1 MADQPPGHYTPS
13 GHGEAFVAAVE
24 REAASRDKAKSV
36 RPLRRLVPFLTPY
49 AGWISV
55 ALVALVISS
64 GATLALPMALRRI
77 IDAGF
82 SAENADFIGQYFLA
96 FVGVAFV
103 LALATAVRFFLVTLV
118 GERIVADIRKAV
130 YEHLVFLS
138 PSFFER
144 TRTGEV
150 LSRLTTDTT
159 LVQTVVGS
167 GVSVAL
173 RNSLTLV
180 GGMVLMVYSSPKLT
194 GYVLLAVPLILVPI
208 IGIGRLVR
216 TLSRTS
222 QDRVADTSAI
232 AGESLNAIRIVQ
244 AFTQEA
250 ADAARYGLAVEES
263 YKAARLRIVA
273 RATLT
278 FLAFFII
285 LSAIIFVLWRGAA
298 DVIAGTMTGGELA
311 QFILYAVLV
320 AGSTGMLSEIWGEL
334 QRAAGAAERMIELL
348 QEPREIK
355 APTNPVAV
363 PSPVSG
369 AIKFSQ
375 VGFSYPMRPEQSALS
390 DFTLEVKPGE
400 TIALV
405 GPSGA
410 GKSTVLQLLLR
421 FYDPCSGQIVIDGQD
436 MTAFDPV
443 EWRKQIAFVPQETIV
458 FGASAA
464 ENIRYGRP
472 DATDAEV
479 RDAAEHAFADN
490 FIEALPQGY
499 DTYLGDRGA
508 GLSGGQRQRM
518 AIARALLK
526 DAPILLLDE
535 ATSAL
540 DAEAEAKVQ
549 KALEVLMEGRTTL
562 VIAHRLATVQKA
574 NRIIVMDQGRVVASG
589 THEDLMAEDG
599 LYARLARLQFSAD
612 HIAQV
617 DQVTPAAQ

>member
-1 MADQPPGHYTPS
+1 LATQQQNSAAPS
-13 GHGEAFVAAVE
+13 GAGEAFAAAIE
-24 REAASRDKAKSV
+24 REAASREKAKSI
-36 RPLRRLVPFLTPY
+36 RPLRRLLPFMRPY
-49 AGWISV
+49 AGLIAL

-64 GATLALPMALRRI
+64 GATLALPMALRRV

-82 SAENADFIGQYFLA
+82 SAENADFIGKYFLA

-103 LALATAVRFFLVTLV
+103 LAAATAIRFMFVTLV
-118 GERIVADIRKAV
+118 GERIIADIRKAV

-173 RNSLTLV
+173 RNSLSLI
-180 GGMVLMVYSSPKLT
+180 GGMILMIYTSPKLT
-194 GYVLLAVPLILVPI
+194 AFVLAAVPLILIPI
-208 IGIGRLVR
+208 IVFGRWVR
-216 TLSRTS
+216 ALSRRS

-250 ADAARYGLAVEES
+250 SDAARYGEAVELS
-263 YKAARLRIVA
+263 YATARLRIMA
-273 RATLT
+273 RAALT
-278 FLAFFII
+278 FIAFFVI
-285 LSAIIFVLWRGAA
+285 LSAIIFVLWRGAE
-298 DVIAGTMTGGELA
+298 DVIGGTMTGGELA
-311 QFILYAVLV
+311 QFILYAALV

-334 QRAAGAAERMIELL
+334 QRAAGAAERMVELL
-348 QEPREIK
+348 EQPREIK
-355 APTNPVAV
+355 APENPVTL
-363 PSPVSG
+363 PTPVTGSIRFEG
-369 AIKFSQ
+369 VSFA
-375 VGFSYPMRPEQSALS
+375 YPLRPEQAALE

-400 TIALV
+400 TVALV

-421 FYDPCSGQIVIDGQD
+421 FYDPAAGRVLIDGID
-436 MTAFDPV
+436 MTALDPI
-443 EWRKQIAFVPQETIV
+443 ELRKSIAFVPQDTIV
-458 FGASAA
+458 FGTTAG

-472 DATDAEV
+472 GASDDDV
-479 RDAAEHAFADN
+479 KDAAVHAFAHD
-490 FIEALPQGY
+490 FIDAMPQGY

-540 DAEAEAKVQ
+540 DAEAESKVQ

-574 NRIIVMDQGRVVASG
+574 DRIIVMDKGGVAASG
-589 THEDLMAEDG
+589 THEELMAQDG

-612 HIAQV
+612 HIAG
-617 DQVTPAAQ
+617 VTPAAQ

>member
-1 MADQPPGHYTPS
+1 MADQAPTPPPAGN
-13 GHGEAFVAAVE
+13 GEAFAAAIE
-24 REAASRDKAKSV
+24 REAASREKAKSV
-36 RPLRRLVPFLTPY
+36 RPLRRLVPFLKPY
-49 AGWISV
+49 TGWISL
-55 ALVALVISS
+55 ALVALVMSS
-64 GATLALPMALRRI
+64 SATLVLPMALRRV

-82 SAENADFIGQYFLA
+82 SAENADFIGKYFLA

-103 LALATAVRFFLVTLV
+103 LALATAVRFFMVTLV

-138 PSFFER
+138 PSFFEK

-173 RNSLTLV
+173 RNSLTLI
-180 GGMVLMVYSSPKLT
+180 GGLILMVYTSPKLT
-194 GYVLLAVPLILVPI
+194 GFVLLAVPLILVPI
-208 IGIGRLVR
+208 IMIGRWVK
-216 TLSRTS
+216 TLSRLS

-250 ADAARYGLAVEES
+250 ADAARYAFAVEDS
-263 YKAARLRIVA
+263 YKAARLRIIV
-273 RATLT
+273 RAALT
-278 FLAFFII
+278 FISFFVI
-285 LSAIIFVLWRGAA
+285 LTAIIFVLWRGAQ

-334 QRAAGAAERMIELL
+334 QRAAGAAERMVELL
-348 QEPREIK
+348 EQPREIK
-355 APTNPVAV
+355 APENPA
-363 PSPVSG
+363 PIPTPMTG
-369 AIKFSQ
+369 AIRFEG
-375 VGFSYPMRPEQSALS
+375 VGFAYPMRQEQTALEE
-390 DFTLEVKPGE
+390 FTLEVKQGE
-400 TIALV
+400 TVALV

-421 FYDPCSGQIVIDGQD
+421 FYDPSTGRIVIDGED
-436 MTAFDPV
+436 MTRFDPV
-443 EWRKQIAFVPQETIV
+443 ELREQIAFVPQDTIV
-458 FGASAA
+458 FGTSAA

-472 DATDAEV
+472 DASDQDV
-479 RDAAEHAFADN
+479 RDAAVHAFADT
-490 FIEALPQGY
+490 FIDALPQGY

-540 DAEAEAKVQ
+540 DAEAESKVQ

-574 NRIIVMDQGRVVASG
+574 DRIIVMDQGRVVASG
-589 THEDLMAEDG
+589 KHDELMAEDG

-612 HIAQV
+612 HLAQV
-617 DQVTPAAQ
+617 DRVPPAAQ